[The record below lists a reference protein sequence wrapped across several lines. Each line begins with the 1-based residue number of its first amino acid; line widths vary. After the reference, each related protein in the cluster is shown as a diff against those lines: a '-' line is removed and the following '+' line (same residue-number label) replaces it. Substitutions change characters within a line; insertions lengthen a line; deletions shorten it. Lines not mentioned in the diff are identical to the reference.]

1 MTMAEKKKKEIAKES
16 AGGGLAVSQSGGP
29 LIEGSDSG
37 DFSLPNL
44 HLFQD
49 VGNESDQYGDHTK
62 GTWVNSL
69 TGDEVDT
76 SKGIVPITAQ
86 KNVVVWHH
94 RDSGQS
100 GMVGM
105 FDSRKDVPSEMIAGQ
120 GTEVDIVEYV
130 NLIVVSVADPELPF
144 VVRHKSSGLTAVRM
158 LNTLEAGRGRA
169 GKGPGLYDLKSKQK
183 SNDKGKW
190 YVPMYVP
197 KGDPD
202 EDMVALASTFHE
214 MFANRQIAVVEDV
227 DVPF

>member
-1 MTMAEKKKKEIAKES
+1 MSAKKATTEMTTTT
-16 AGGGLAVSQSGGP
+16 AGGELAMANASGP
-29 LIEGSDSG
+29 LIDGSEAS
-37 DFSLPNL
+37 DFSLPSL

-49 VGNESDQYGDHTK
+49 VGNESDQYGDHAK

-69 TGDEVDT
+69 TGEAVDV
-76 SKGIVPITAQ
+76 SQGIIPVTAQ

-100 GMVGM
+100 GMLGM
-105 FDSRKDVPSEMIAGQ
+105 FDSRKSVPAEMVAGQ

-130 NLIVVSVADPELPF
+130 NLVAVAVADPELPF
-144 VVRHKSSGLTAVRM
+144 VIRHKSSGLTAVRM

-169 GKGPGLYDLKSKQK
+169 GRGPGLYELKSKQK

-190 YVPMYVP
+190 FVPMYVP

-202 EDMVALASTFHE
+202 EDMVALAKEFHA
-214 MFANRQIAVVEDV
+214 MFANKTISVTEADE
-227 DVPF
+227 VPF

>member
-1 MTMAEKKKKEIAKES
+1 MTMAKQAIVKEET
-16 AGGGLAVSQSGGP
+16 GGDLATSQVGGP
-29 LIEGSDSG
+29 LIQGSESS

-49 VGNESDQYGDHTK
+49 VGNESDQYGDHAK

-76 SKGIVPITAQ
+76 SQGIVPITAQ

-105 FDSRKDVPSEMIAGQ
+105 FGSRKEVPSEMIAGQ

-130 NLIVVSVADPELPF
+130 NLIVVAVSDPELPF
-144 VVRHKSSGLTAVRM
+144 VIRHKSSGLTAVRM

-169 GKGPGLYDLKSKQK
+169 GKGPGLYELKSKEK
-183 SNDKGKW
+183 SNPKGKW
-190 YVPMYVP
+190 FVPMYVP

-202 EDMVALASTFHE
+202 EDLIALASTFHD
-214 MFANRQIAVVEDV
+214 MFAHKAIAVVEDTE
-227 DVPF
+227 VPF